1 MKIQQIKMKNLASL
15 EGEQVIDFRLEP
27 LKDCGLFSIV
37 GPTGSG
43 KSTCLDAVVLSLYGT
58 SPRYHDAMT
67 YAVYNGQ
74 KTNNDQNLPPT
85 DPRNILR
92 EGCRDCMAQLLFIG
106 DDGNQYQATWSVE
119 LKRGGKTYAKP
130 LHKLEN
136 LTHPKEISAV
146 QNSFSLT
153 GGWLSEDYKV
163 LQKEIIR
170 AVGLDYDQF
179 TRTVMLAQNSFANFL
194 QSDGP
199 TKGRLL
205 EKLTGTE
212 IYTRIGLSIYS
223 FYKEAFD
230 AKNALER
237 EIEGIRIGLLEEDK
251 LVELKNRQCEQS
263 DQITNVSQELE
274 ALKKKRN
281 WYVQLLLLT
290 EKEAQSQLQVAQC
303 QTAYADNENARNRL
317 LRHDSVQGV
326 NELFFAL
333 NKWTWEGKDLERKI
347 AENQLLLSEQATIVE
362 AILKEKETI
371 VANRERAEKT
381 LETLTPELKKYRDLK
396 VQASALQ
403 ESCQT
408 LKHELVSAQKKADE
422 AARFADTKSVEL
434 AKTSLLKETAK
445 ETLRQLESHREMIVS
460 IPALVIQMD
469 QLGKDTDQCTDRKK
483 KLAQEMNERQPLL
496 QKAWDE
502 LTLKKEQLA
511 TEVQHWKVCWTK
523 EQTYFS
529 TVSLGKLQVD
539 LASLEAN
546 ISLFKEAESWWKNLT
561 DALQAQRKLTL
572 QRTDL
577 YTLVTEESQ
586 SIARLQRQYDEKN
599 AVYQG
604 NKQMYT
610 LVMGKDLNTLRS
622 QLVEG
627 ERCPVCGSAQ
637 HPYSEKDHRP
647 SPLLVEMKVQLDQ
660 VETETNELNRQL
672 EAEKQLY
679 NKHIGLS
686 EANAREEEKQKKT
699 FESLHQQWS
708 VYRDCVGDEISFE
721 STQEAILTDFTTQDI
736 TLADY
741 TTQDTTLANHAI
753 RIKEGLQQVK
763 AAAEILRAKQVEY
776 NTHRKE
782 TDALQQQKEAL
793 DQRLKSVEEQENKIQ
808 IQRAESTSKITHLQN
823 EIESLRNNRQLLI
836 NEISACIT
844 LPDWLNLWTVDR
856 KTLRENLEAIFRNYN
871 EADRLLQVAQSD
883 VVRFQ
888 SELEILQ
895 KDYEEKKAAVV
906 QRTEAAQKGETDW
919 QAKQAELK
927 AVFAGDTAD
936 DREKQANQG
945 LTESKQAE
953 KTLIT
958 RLAEQQSRLDGLR
971 GEQEQLGKSQTQVD
985 DNKRTTQAGFD
996 QWMADYA
1003 KTYTPLSIDELTELL
1018 STETNWEAL
1027 RRNDNFLKEK
1037 LDVAAGTFKAD
1048 QANGAEHQ
1056 KNKPSESEE
1065 TLRQLQQEQETRYEQ
1080 MNKELIAIGGELTA
1094 HINAEKNMTAY
1105 RERLNQLTQT
1115 YSDWRELNKIFG
1127 TTDGKGISEKA
1138 QCITLS
1144 YLIEHANVQL
1154 RQLTRRYSISQVPD
1168 SLGLKIIDHDRGDES
1183 RAISTLSG
1191 GETFLISL
1199 SLALGLSSLSSEN
1212 IQIGTMFIDEG
1223 FGTLDAHSLSI
1234 VIDALSRLQSSQGR
1248 QVGVISHTEEMKN
1261 TIPTRISIQ
1270 RESVGGR
1277 SFIKVED
1284 GFAVL
1289 N

>member
-106 DDGNQYQATWSVE
+106 DDGDQYQATWSVE

-237 EIEGIRIGLLEEDK
+237 EIEGIRTGLLEENK
-251 LVELKNRQCEQS
+251 LAELKTRQREQS
-263 DQITNVSQELE
+263 DHITNVSQELE

-281 WYVQLLLLT
+281 WYVQLMQLS
-290 EKEAQSQLQVAQC
+290 EKETQSRLQMAQC
-303 QTAYADNENARNRL
+303 QAAYANHENTRNRL

-333 NKWTWEGKDLERKI
+333 NKWTGEAKELERKT
-347 AENQLLLSEQATIVE
+347 AENQLLLSEQATVVE

-371 VANRERAEKT
+371 VGNRERAEKA
-381 LETLTPELKKYRDLK
+381 LETLTPELKKYRELK

-403 ESCQT
+403 ESCHT
-408 LKHELVSAQKKADE
+408 LSHELAAAQKKAEETTLSVE
-422 AARFADTKSVEL
+422 AKSTEL
-434 AKTSLLKETAK
+434 AKTSLLKETAQ
-445 ETLRQLESHREMIVS
+445 ETLRQLEAHRGMIAS

-511 TEVQHWKVCWTK
+511 TEDQHWKASWTK

-529 TVSLGKLQVD
+529 TVNLGKLQLD
-539 LASLEAN
+539 LASLEAK
-546 ISLFKEAESWWKNLT
+546 ISLFKEAESWWKNRT

-572 QRTDL
+572 QRADL
-577 YTLVTEESQ
+577 HKLVTEESQ
-586 SIARLQRQYDEKN
+586 NIARLQQQYDEKN

-647 SPLLVEMKVQLDQ
+647 SPLLVEMKAQLDR
-660 VETETNELNRQL
+660 VEAETNELSRQL
-672 EAEKQLY
+672 ETEKQLY

-686 EANAREEEKQKKT
+686 EANAKEEEKQKRT

-721 STQEAILTDFTTQDI
+721 STQDVTLTDYATQDA

-741 TTQDTTLANHAI
+741 AT
-753 RIKEGLQQVK
+753 RISEGLHQAK
-763 AAAEILRAKQVEY
+763 ASAEILRAKQVEY
-776 NTHRKE
+776 NAHRKE
-782 TDALQQQKEAL
+782 ADALQQQKEAL
-793 DQRLKSVEEQENKIQ
+793 DQRLKSLKEQENKIQ
-808 IQRAESTSKITHLQN
+808 IQRAESTSKITHLQD
-823 EIESLRNNRQLLI
+823 EIEGLHNNSLLLI
-836 NEISACIT
+836 NEISAAIT
-844 LPDWLNLWTVDR
+844 LPDWLNLWTANR
-856 KTLRENLEAIFRNYN
+856 KALREDLEAIFRNYQ
-871 EADRLLQVAQSD
+871 EADKQLQVAQSD
-883 VVRFQ
+883 VFRFQ
-888 SELEILQ
+888 SELEILR
-895 KDYEEKKAAVV
+895 KDHEEKKAAVV
-906 QRTEAAQKGETDW
+906 QRTEAVRKGETDW

-936 DREKQANQG
+936 DREKRANQG

-953 KTLIT
+953 KTLIA

-985 DNKRTTQAGFD
+985 ANKRITQAGFD

-1003 KTYTPLSIDELTELL
+1003 KTYAPLSVDELTELL
-1018 STETNWEAL
+1018 SSETHWEDL
-1027 RRNDNFLKEK
+1027 RRNDNLLKEK
-1037 LDVAAGTFKAD
+1037 LDVAAGTLKAD
-1048 QANGAEHQ
+1048 QTSGAEHQ
-1056 KNKPSESEE
+1056 KSKPSESEE
-1065 TLRQLQQEQETRYEQ
+1065 TLAQLQQEQEARYEQ
-1080 MNKELIAIGGELTA
+1080 INKELITLGGELTA
-1094 HINAEKNMTAY
+1094 HVNAEKNMTAY

-1168 SLGLKIIDHDRGDES
+1168 SLGLKITDHDRGDES

-1212 IQIGTMFIDEG
+1212 LQIGTMFIDEG

-1284 GFAVL
+1284 GF